1 MTILIILDGYGIN
14 PNPKGNAVYLAK
26 KPNLDRLILKYP
38 HTQLQTSGLAVG
50 LPEGQMGNSE
60 VGHMNMGAGRIVY
73 QDITRID
80 KSIADKSFFGN
91 KALLS
96 AINWAKKKKSAL
108 HLMGLVS
115 DGGVHSSLNHLFA
128 LLEMAKENDLKEV
141 YVHAFLDGRDTSPT
155 AGVKYLKQL
164 QEKMQKLGV
173 GKLSTVVG
181 RYYAMDRDKR
191 WDRTQ
196 KAYAALVKGE
206 GKYTKDVF
214 SALEGYYTQN
224 ITDEFMLPM
233 VLGEKKSGTISGRI
247 KDGEPV
253 IFFNFRADRARQL
266 SFALTDCDFKEF
278 PKENVKIHLVSMCW
292 YHDKLEAEIAF
303 PTLKL
308 DNIFGEVISKL
319 GKKQLRVA
327 ETEKYAHVTFFFNG
341 GNETPFPGEDRV
353 LIPSPKV
360 ATYDLMPEM
369 SAYEMTEKVI
379 SEIKSKK
386 YDVILLNYANPDMV
400 GHTGVIP
407 AAVKAV
413 ETVDECLGKV
423 IPAVLEVNGT
433 ALVTADHGNCEMMID
448 YKSEKVLTAHTTF
461 PVPLILVKEGIM
473 VNHAVATIKLKDGKL
488 ADIAPTMLD
497 LMGIDK
503 PKEMEGVSLLLK

>member
-1 MTILIILDGYGIN
+1 MIILIILDGYGIN
-14 PNPKGNAVYLAK
+14 PNPRGNAVYLAK
-26 KPNLDRLILKYP
+26 KPNLDRLLLKYP

-50 LPEGQMGNSE
+50 LPERQMGNSE
-60 VGHMNMGAGRIVY
+60 VGHMNIGAGRIVY

-80 KSIADKSFFGN
+80 KSIADKSFFKN

-96 AINWAKKKKSAL
+96 AINRAKKKISVL

-128 LLEMAKENDLKEV
+128 LLEMAKQNNLKEV

-155 AGVKYLKQL
+155 AGVKYLKEL

-173 GKLSTVVG
+173 GKLATVVG

-206 GKYTKDVF
+206 GKYTDDIF
-214 SALEGYYTQN
+214 SSIEQFYAQN
-224 ITDEFMLPM
+224 ITDEFMLPI
-233 VLGEKKSGTISGRI
+233 VLGEKKGGKLSGRI

-266 SFALTDCDFKEF
+266 SLALTDSDFKEF
-278 PKENVKIHLVSMCW
+278 SKENVKVHLVCMCW

-308 DNIFGEVISKL
+308 KNIFGEVISKL

-341 GNETPFPGEDRV
+341 GNETPFPGEERI

-360 ATYDLMPEM
+360 ATYDLQPEM
-369 SAYEMTEKVI
+369 SAYEVTEKVI

-386 YDVILLNYANPDMV
+386 YDVIILNYANPDMV

-423 IPAVLEVNGT
+423 TPAVLEVNGT
-433 ALVTADHGNCEMMID
+433 ALITADHGNCEMMID
-448 YKSEKVLTAHTTF
+448 YKTGKALTAHTTF
-461 PVPLILVKEGIM
+461 PVPLILVKEDIM
-473 VNHAVATIKLKDGKL
+473 INHVVAKVKLKEGKL

-497 LMGIDK
+497 LMGIKK

>member
-1 MTILIILDGYGIN
+1 MIILIILDGYGIN

-26 KPNLDRLILKYP
+26 KPNLDRLLLKYP

-60 VGHMNMGAGRIVY
+60 VGHMNIGAGRIVY

-80 KSIADKSFFGN
+80 KSIEDKSFFKN

-96 AINWAKKKKSAL
+96 AINWAKEKKSAL

-115 DGGVHSSLNHLFA
+115 DGGVHSSLYHLFA
-128 LLEMAKENDLKEV
+128 LLETAEQNNLKEV

-155 AGVKYLKQL
+155 SGVKYIKQL
-164 QEKMQKLGV
+164 QEKIQKLGI
-173 GKLSTVVG
+173 GKLSTFVG

-191 WDRTQ
+191 WERTQ
-196 KAYAALVKGE
+196 KAYNALVRGE
-206 GKYTKDVF
+206 GEYSEDIF
-214 SALEGYYTQN
+214 STIENFYAQN
-224 ITDEFMLPM
+224 ITDEFMLPI
-233 VLGEKKSGTISGRI
+233 VLGEKNGGKLSGRI
-247 KDGEPV
+247 RDGEPV
-253 IFFNFRADRARQL
+253 IFFNFRADRVRQL
-266 SFALTDCDFKEF
+266 SFALTDCNFKEF
-278 PKENVKIHLVSMCW
+278 PKENVKVYLVSMCW
-292 YHDKLEAEIAF
+292 YHDNLETEIAF
-303 PTLKL
+303 PTVKL

-319 GKKQLRVA
+319 GKKQLRIA

-341 GNETPFPGEDRV
+341 GNETPFPGEERI

-360 ATYDLMPEM
+360 ATYDLKPEM
-369 SAYEMTEKVI
+369 SAYEVTEKVVA
-379 SEIKSKK
+379 EIKSKK
-386 YDVILLNYANPDMV
+386 YDVIILNYANTDMV
-400 GHTGVIP
+400 GHTAVIP

-433 ALVTADHGNCEMMID
+433 ALITADHGNCEMMID
-448 YKSEKVLTAHTTF
+448 YKTGKVFTAHTTF
-461 PVPLILVKEGIM
+461 PVPFILVKE
-473 VNHAVATIKLKDGKL
+473 NFKAKLKEGKL

-497 LMGIDK
+497 LMGIEK

>member
-1 MTILIILDGYGIN
+1 MIILIILDGYGIN
-14 PNPKGNAVYLAK
+14 PNPQGNAVYLAK
-26 KPNLDRLILKYP
+26 KPNLDRLLLKYP

-80 KSIADKSFFGN
+80 KSIENKSFFKN

-96 AINWAKKKKSAL
+96 AINRAKEKKSAL

-128 LLEMAKENDLKEV
+128 LLKMAKQNNLKEV

-164 QEKMQKLGV
+164 QEEMQKLRV
-173 GKLSTVVG
+173 GKLATVVG

-196 KAYAALVKGE
+196 KAYHALVKGE
-206 GKYTKDVF
+206 GKYTEDVF
-214 SALEGYYTQN
+214 ATIEDYYSQN
-224 ITDEFMLPM
+224 ITDEFMLPV
-233 VLGEKKSGTISGRI
+233 VLGEKKGGKLSGRI

-266 SFALTDCDFKEF
+266 SFALTDCNFQEF
-278 PKENVKIHLVSMCW
+278 PKENVKVHLVSMCW

-303 PTLKL
+303 PTIKL

-319 GKKQLRVA
+319 GKKQLRMA

-341 GNETPFPGEDRV
+341 GNETPFPGEDRI

-360 ATYDLMPEM
+360 ATYDLKPEM

-379 SEIKSKK
+379 SEIKSQK
-386 YDVILLNYANPDMV
+386 YDVIILNYANPDMV

-407 AAVKAV
+407 AAVRAV

-423 IPAVLEVNGT
+423 IPAVLEVKGT
-433 ALVTADHGNCEMMID
+433 ALITGDHGNCEMMID
-448 YKSEKVLTAHTTF
+448 YKSEKMLTAHTTF
-461 PVPLILVKEGIM
+461 PVPLILVKENFM
-473 VNHAVATIKLKDGKL
+473 VNHAVAKVKLKEGKL

-497 LMGIDK
+497 LMGIKK
-503 PKEMEGVSLLLK
+503 PQEMEGVSLLLK